1 VEEGTQHERDG
12 QTPQEKKVEPSD
24 GGCELS
30 WNSQDGWY
38 NRMNEKGISDL
49 GNKQGSKI
57 LGLKHRLE
65 IRSRYC

>member
-1 VEEGTQHERDG
+1 VLPRGRGDTARKRWSDTTGEE
-12 QTPQEKKVEPSD
+12 
-24 GGCELS
+24 
-30 WNSQDGWY
+30 DGWY